1 LGSCRT
7 MHGSIHNYHN
17 QHSLFLNGVNTLMN
31 LKFIFLAAALVFSLS
46 LQAGEKA
53 VSTEKPSFSATQT
66 VQLTASVVGIDR
78 EASTVTLKG
87 PEGNT
92 QTLEA
97 QPYNMKKIDIGDTV
111 SVEYVQNMTIE
122 VFANDGMEPG
132 AGVLGASAENV
143 EGETP
148 AAMEMVTTVA
158 TATVEEIN
166 IEANTFKLKWPGGEI
181 EEYEAQNP
189 ENLKK
194 ADVGDLVVTTY
205 TEAIALTLNEVTE
218 E

>member
-1 LGSCRT
+1 
-7 MHGSIHNYHN
+7 
-17 QHSLFLNGVNTLMN
+17 MN
-31 LKFIFLAAALVFSLS
+31 LKLIFLAAALTFSLS
-46 LQAGEKA
+46 LQAGETA
-53 VSTEKPSFSATQT
+53 VATEKPSFSATQT
-66 VQLTASVVGIDR
+66 VQLTASVIGIDR
-78 EASTVTLKG
+78 EANTVTLKG
-87 PEGNT
+87 PEGNS

-111 SVEYVQNMTIE
+111 NVEYVQNMTIE

-132 AGVLGASAENV
+132 AGVMGVSGENM

-148 AAMEMVTTVA
+148 AAMEVITKVA

-181 EEYEAQNP
+181 KEYEAQNP

>member
-1 LGSCRT
+1 
-7 MHGSIHNYHN
+7 MHRWIHDYRN
-17 QHSLFLNGVNTLMN
+17 QRSLFFNGVNILMN
-31 LKFIFLAAALVFSLS
+31 FKLIFLAAALVFSLS

-53 VSTEKPSFSATQT
+53 VATEKPSFSATQT

-78 EASTVTLKG
+78 EANTVTLKG
-87 PEGNT
+87 PEGNAR
-92 QTLEA
+92 TLEA

-111 SVEYVQNMTIE
+111 NVEYAQHMTIE

-132 AGVLGASAENV
+132 AGVMGAMGENK

-148 AAMEMVTTVA
+148 AAMEIITAVA

-181 EEYEAQNP
+181 QEYEAQNP

>member
-1 LGSCRT
+1 
-7 MHGSIHNYHN
+7 
-17 QHSLFLNGVNTLMN
+17 MN
-31 LKFIFLAAALVFSLS
+31 SKLTFLAAALIFSLS
-46 LQAGEKA
+46 LQAGEKVVA
-53 VSTEKPSFSATQT
+53 TEKPSFSATQT

-78 EASTVTLKG
+78 EALTVTLKG

-97 QPYNMKKIDIGDTV
+97 QAYNMKKIDIGDTV
-111 SVEYVQNMTIE
+111 NVEYVQNMTIE

-132 AGVLGASAENV
+132 AGVLGVSGENT

-148 AAMEMVTTVA
+148 AALEMVTTIA

-166 IEANTFKLKWPGGEI
+166 IEANTFKLRWPGGEI
-181 EEYEAQNP
+181 KQYEAQNP

-205 TEAIALTLNEVTE
+205 TEAIALTLNEVTDE
-218 E
+218 